1 MVGTGRFEL
10 PEASLR
16 LATPRISIGGLRC
29 GECRVG
35 ALAVGIRQLSAS
47 TNDID

>member
-10 PEASLR
+10 PIAR
-16 LATPRISIGGLRC
+16 LTPRTPRVEIGGIRC

-35 ALAVGIRQLSAS
+35 ALAVGSCRRKCYCER
-47 TNDID
+47 N